1 MSLHPAI
8 SIRQPWAW
16 LIIRPDVT
24 DPEERRR
31 LYQTGQIKDI
41 ENRDWRTTY
50 RGRVLV
56 HASKGMTR
64 GEYEDCNHFAPSGI
78 ELPPFESLERG
89 GIIGAVDIVNC
100 VDDSL
105 SDWFVGFYGFVLAN
119 AEPLP
124 FRPLRGSLGIFGV
137 PA

>member
-1 MSLHPAI
+1 VSLHPAI

-64 GEYEDCNHFAPSGI
+64 GEYDDCNHFIPPGI

-105 SDWFVGFYGFVLAN
+105 SNWFVGFYGFVLAN
-119 AEPLP
+119 AESLP

-137 PA
+137 PT